1 MSKAAYKTRFGP
13 HGRLRGREVRAI
25 ALLVASIAVAIWI
38 LIRSVLGTDDPQQPP
53 RIGVQIDAS
62 FAGLRDPRGEP
73 LDERSIA
80 GRYRLVT
87 FGFTA
92 CPDVCPL
99 TLLGVHQAL
108 DRLGPDATR
117 VLPIFI
123 SVDAQRDTPELL
135 STYVNSF
142 DRRIVALAGPSEALA
157 RVASH
162 YRVVYRK
169 RALDAA
175 AGPYVVEHT
184 AVAFLVDPQQRIRAL
199 IPTSEPAAQ
208 IASQIVAALRARE
221 PETVSHASAV
231 VTVASSR

>member
-1 MSKAAYKTRFGP
+1 MSKAAYKTRLGT
-13 HGRLRGREVRAI
+13 RGRRRGGEVRVI
-25 ALLVASIAVAIWI
+25 AVLGASVAVAIWM
-38 LIRSVLGTDDPQQPP
+38 LIRSVLGTDNPQQPP

-87 FGFTA
+87 FGFTT

-108 DRLGPDATR
+108 DQLGPDATR

-123 SVDAQRDTPELL
+123 SVDPQRDTPELL
-135 STYVNSF
+135 TAYVNSF
-142 DRRIVALAGPSEALA
+142 DRRIMALAGPSEVLA
-157 RVASH
+157 RIASH

-169 RALDAA
+169 KALDAT

-184 AVAFLVDPQQRIRAL
+184 AVAILVDPQQRIQAL
-199 IPTSEPAAQ
+199 IPTSEPPAQ
-208 IASQIVAALRARE
+208 IASQIVAALRARK
-221 PETVSHASAV
+221 PHTVSHVSAV
-231 VTVASSR
+231 AIVASRR